1 MEKLK
6 GKKIKK
12 SVDKVESEEVVDKK
26 KKAVVTKQVKGKKV
40 AKGLVE
46 KDASTQKYSKVRKR
60 KIKPFILNDN
70 EVDLDIV
77 EKQLDKEIEAEDNLS
92 IGVMILIL
100 IGCLAL
106 GVSVGYLL
114 YRLAIN
120 SSAGIIVINKWL

>member
-40 AKGLVE
+40 ANSSVR

-106 GVSVGYLL
+106 GVGVGYLL

>member
-26 KKAVVTKQVKGKKV
+26 KKTIVTKQVKGKEV
-40 AKGLVE
+40 ANSSVK

>member
-26 KKAVVTKQVKGKKV
+26 KKAVVTKQVKGEKV
-40 AKGLVE
+40 ANSSVR
-46 KDASTQKYSKVRKR
+46 KDASAQKYSKVRKR

-106 GVSVGYLL
+106 GVGVGYLL